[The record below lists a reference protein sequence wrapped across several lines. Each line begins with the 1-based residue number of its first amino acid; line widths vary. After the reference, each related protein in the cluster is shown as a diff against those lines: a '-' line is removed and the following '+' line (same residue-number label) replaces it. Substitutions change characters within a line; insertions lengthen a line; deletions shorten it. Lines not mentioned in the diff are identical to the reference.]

1 MENEASPYNH
11 HFYYIIISITKNVG
25 DTNKQKQ
32 NKTPEIFFFFLVEKG
47 TLNLSISLSPLNRQR
62 IIKGMT

>member
-1 MENEASPYNH
+1 MENEASPYNY

-32 NKTPEIFFFFLVEKG
+32 NKTSEIFFFSGRKRYTKSF
-47 TLNLSISLSPLNRQR
+47 NLSLSFL
-62 IIKGMT
+62 

>member
-32 NKTPEIFFFFLVEKG
+32 NKTPEIFFFFSGRKRY
-47 TLNLSISLSPLNRQR
+47 TKSFNLSLSF
-62 IIKGMT
+62 K